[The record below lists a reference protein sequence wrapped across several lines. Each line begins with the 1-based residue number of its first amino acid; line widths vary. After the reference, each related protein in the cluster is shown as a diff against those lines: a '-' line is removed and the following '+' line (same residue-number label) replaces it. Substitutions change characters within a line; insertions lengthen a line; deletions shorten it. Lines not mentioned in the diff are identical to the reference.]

1 MKENDLIR
9 MVVDIEAEHDYD
21 EDIILSKF
29 IKKHGEEYSQEEFI
43 KFLKKRYRVINK
55 FHDPDDYRYK

>member
-1 MKENDLIR
+1 